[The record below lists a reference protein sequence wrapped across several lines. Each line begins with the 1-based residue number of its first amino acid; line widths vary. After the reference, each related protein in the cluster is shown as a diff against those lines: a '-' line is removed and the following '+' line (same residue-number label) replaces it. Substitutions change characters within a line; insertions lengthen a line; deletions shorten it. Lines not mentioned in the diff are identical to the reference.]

1 MADHEESEN
10 TMITDEINKGEVGD
24 DDNRDEEMKSDNED
38 SSDSDSSVS
47 DSEDN
52 EGIQNELKV
61 QDLLQKIEENP
72 YMYDSHVELIKILR
86 QMGELGRL
94 RDAREKMSELF
105 PLTEELWLDW
115 LRDEIPLATEE
126 TERSKLEQ
134 LFERAVKDYLSV
146 QIWLEYVQYSIGGMG
161 LKGGIDR
168 IRAVAERALTA
179 AGLHVTRG
187 AYLWEAYREF
197 ENAILAGLLPQPGQV
212 ATQEQED
219 LFKAQHQRVNSLFKR
234 QLSIPLFDMTET
246 YSEYHDWLQEK
257 LDNYT
262 EQTYKKACTRL
273 DRIKPLEESL
283 ESSESPRLE
292 EYRAYIEF
300 ELKEGDPTRIQCVF
314 ERAIQENSLNS
325 DLWLQYTKYLDEKLK
340 VKSVVL
346 PVYERSVR
354 NCPWCGKLW
363 HKYMLAMERHQ
374 EPHDKIKD
382 HCKHWMNMTAGWDEE
397 HEEELEL
404 FRLTLERA
412 VEHLADYEDGD
423 PFGTLRQ
430 YWANIEAKFCKNV
443 VKAREIWNEIMTEG
457 HGNEATMW
465 LEFYKM
471 ERMYGNNKHCR
482 KVLTKALNSVTDWPE
497 SIVEAYTN
505 FEREEGNMEDYDIA
519 VTKCEAQM
527 ARIMERRQQ
536 AAEKEAAIM
545 EQKKQGKSD
554 KKIQK
559 KGQKSTNQQRT
570 NQFHGK
576 QRSEADQSQR
586 STGEQSSGVKSR
598 LTDQPEKNVEDSE
611 NVGQKKGEKRKLE
624 ESVDFKVPPPPGFK
638 GPKSTSQ
645 GPPPGFKGPK
655 SSSMGPPPGFKGPK
669 PGSMGPPPGYKEQ
682 SNNTSETPAKKA
694 KLDSDTTGQHGGDG
708 DFTADPA
715 MQNRTAF
722 VSNLDFSIG
731 EEKLGELFSS
741 CGELTD
747 IRIAKNFKGKS
758 KGFAYIEFKD
768 EFGAMNAIKLDRK
781 LVENRPMYVSKYE
794 EKGKN
799 KAQFRYSTSM
809 ERNKLFVSG
818 LPFTCTKDALHV
830 MFGTH
835 GQIKDVRIVTYKSGA
850 PKGLAYVEYTDE
862 QDAAQAVLKTDGMI
876 IGDHTISVSISN
888 PPSRKTPLN
897 ERDDQVYTPS
907 LGSGKKET
915 ETRGK
920 ARTQLMLLPRSVK
933 KPAVSGGP
941 VKTSNDQD
949 SASRTKSNGE
959 STNSQS
965 TTGMSN
971 ADFRSMLLKK

>member
-1 MADHEESEN
+1 MADNEGNEN
-10 TMITDEINKGEVGD
+10 TAITDEIMQTETDGV
-24 DDNRDEEMKSDNED
+24 EEMNSDNYD
-38 SSDSDSSVS
+38 NSNSDTSDSG
-47 DSEDN
+47 SEDN
-52 EGIQNELKV
+52 ESIQNELKV
-61 QDLLQKIEENP
+61 QDLLQKIEESP
-72 YMYDSHVELIKILR
+72 FLYDSHVELIKILR

-126 TERSKLEQ
+126 NERSKLEQ

-161 LKGGIDR
+161 LKGGVDR

-197 ENAILAGLLPQPGQV
+197 ENAILAGLLPVPGKV

-246 YSEYHDWLQEK
+246 YCEYKDWLQEE
-257 LDNYT
+257 LDSFT
-262 EQTYKKACTRL
+262 EQTYKKVCTRL
-273 DRIKPLEESL
+273 DKVKPLEESL
-283 ESSESPRLE
+283 EASEAPRLE
-292 EYRAYIEF
+292 EYKTYIKIEM
-300 ELKEGDPTRIQCVF
+300 KEGDPTRIQCLF

-363 HKYMLAMERHQ
+363 HKYMLAMERYQ
-374 EPHDKIKD
+374 EPNDKVKELIDKALLAGFSSSADYLLVWSTYIDYLRRRIK
-382 HCKHWMNMTAGWDEE
+382 WDEE
-397 HEEELEL
+397 HKEALEL
-404 FRLTLERA
+404 FRLTLEKA
-412 VEHLADYEDGD
+412 VEHLAGFEDGD

-430 YWANIEAKFCKNV
+430 YWANIEAKFCTNLT
-443 VKAREIWNEIMTEG
+443 KARELWNEIMTEG
-457 HGNEATMW
+457 HGSEATMW

-482 KVLTKALNSVTDWPE
+482 RVLTRALNSVTDWPE
-497 SIVEAYTN
+497 SVVEAYTN
-505 FEREEGNMEDYDIA
+505 FEREEGNIEDYDTA

-536 AAEKEAAIM
+536 AAEKEAAVK

-554 KKIQK
+554 KKSQK
-559 KGQKSTNQQRT
+559 KGQKGTDQQGTNRFQ
-570 NQFHGK
+570 GK
-576 QRSEADQSQR
+576 QRSGGEQR
-586 STGEQSSGVKSR
+586 SENWSQSANQK
-598 LTDQPEKNVEDSE
+598 EKTYEDSE
-611 NVGQKKGEKRKLE
+611 NDGQKKAEKRKFE
-624 ESVDFKVPPPPGFK
+624 ESSGQSNDFKVPPPPGFK
-638 GPKSTSQ
+638 GPKSGSQ
-645 GPPPGFKGPK
+645 GPPPGYKGPKSGSAGPPPGFKGH
-655 SSSMGPPPGFKGPK
+655 
-669 PGSMGPPPGYKEQ
+669 
-682 SNNTSETPAKKA
+682 SNNSSESPAKKR
-694 KLDSDTTGQHGGDG
+694 KLEADATGQHGGDG
-708 DFTADPA
+708 DFAADPSA
-715 MQNRTAF
+715 QNRTAF

-731 EEKLGELFSS
+731 EDKLGEIFSE

-794 EKGKN
+794 EKGKS
-799 KAQFRYSTSM
+799 KAQFRYSIDL
-809 ERNKLFVSG
+809 EKNKLFVSG
-818 LPFTCTKDALHV
+818 LPFTCTKDALQV
-830 MFGTH
+830 MFGAH
-835 GQIKDVRIVTYKSGA
+835 GQIKDVRLVTYKSGA
-850 PKGLAYVEYTDE
+850 PKGLAYVEYVDA
-862 QDAAQAVLKTDGMI
+862 QDAKQAVLKADGMLM
-876 IGDHTISVSISN
+876 GDHTISVSISN
-888 PPSRKTPLN
+888 PPGRKTPLN
-897 ERDDQVYTPS
+897 EREDPVYTPT

-920 ARTQLMLLPRSVK
+920 ARTQLMLLPRSIK
-933 KPAVSGGP
+933 KAPVSGGP
-941 VKTSNDQD
+941 VKTSANQNSANETDSNGD
-949 SASRTKSNGE
+949 SAQSATK
-959 STNSQS
+959 
-965 TTGMSN
+965 MSN
-971 ADFRSMLLKK
+971 ADFRNMLLKK

>member
-1 MADHEESEN
+1 MADHEEQKEN
-10 TMITDEINKGEVGD
+10 TMLTDEIEQPEADND
-24 DDNRDEEMKSDNED
+24 DDQDEEMNSDDND
-38 SSDSDSSVS
+38 NSDSESSAS

-61 QDLLQKIEENP
+61 QDLVQKIEENP

-86 QMGELGRL
+86 QMGELSRL

-161 LKGGIDR
+161 LKGGVDR

-212 ATQEQED
+212 ASQEQEKA
-219 LFKAQHQRVNSLFKR
+219 FKAQHQRVNTLFKR
-234 QLSIPLFDMTET
+234 QLSIPLFDMKET
-246 YSEYHDWLQEK
+246 YCEYKDWLQED

-262 EQTYKKACTRL
+262 EQTYKKSCVSL
-273 DRIKPLEESL
+273 DKIKPLEQSL
-283 ESSESPRLE
+283 EASETPRLT
-292 EYRAYIEF
+292 EYKTYIDF
-300 ELKEGDPTRIQCVF
+300 ELKEGNPTRIQCIF
-314 ERAIQENSLNS
+314 ERAIQENSLDS

-340 VKSVVL
+340 VKSVAL

-374 EPHDKIKD
+374 EPHDKIKELID
-382 HCKHWMNMTAGWDEE
+382 KALLSGFSSGADYLLVWSTYIDYLRRRIKWDED
-397 HEEELEL
+397 HEEALEL
-404 FRLTLERA
+404 FRLTLVKA
-412 VEHLADYEDGD
+412 VEHLAGYEDGD

-443 VKAREIWNEIMTEG
+443 VKARELWSEIMTEG

-482 KVLTKALNSVTDWPE
+482 RVLTRALNSVTDWPE

-505 FEREEGNMEDYDIA
+505 FEREEGSIEEYDMA
-519 VTKCEAQM
+519 VSKCEAQM

-536 AAEKEAAIM
+536 AAEKEAAIL
-545 EQKKQGKSD
+545 EQKKQNKSD
-554 KKIQK
+554 KKFQK
-559 KGQKSTNQQRT
+559 KGQKGADQQRT
-570 NQFHGK
+570 NQFQGK
-576 QRSEADQSQR
+576 QRVGGEQRSEVQPKSADQQ
-586 STGEQSSGVKSR
+586 KI
-598 LTDQPEKNVEDSE
+598 KVEDSE
-611 NVGQKKGEKRKLE
+611 NDGQKKAEKRKLE
-624 ESVDFKVPPPPGFK
+624 ETQEQTDDFKVPPPPGYK
-638 GPKSTSQ
+638 GLKSGSQ
-645 GPPPGFKGPK
+645 GPPPGYKGPK
-655 SSSMGPPPGFKGPK
+655 TSSAGPPPGFK
-669 PGSMGPPPGYKEQ
+669 
-682 SNNTSETPAKKA
+682 ETG
-694 KLDSDTTGQHGGDG
+694 TTGQHVGEG
-708 DFTADPA
+708 DFATDPA
-715 MQNRTAF
+715 AQNRTAF

-731 EEKLGELFSS
+731 EEKLGEIFAQ

-799 KAQFRYSTSM
+799 KAQFRYSTNM

-830 MFGTH
+830 MFGAH
-835 GQIKDVRIVTYKSGA
+835 GQLKDVRIVTYKSGA
-850 PKGLAYVEYTDE
+850 PKGLAYVEYMDE
-862 QDAAQAVLKTDGMI
+862 QDAVQAVVKTDGML

-888 PPSRKTPLN
+888 PPSRKTPLS
-897 ERDDQVYTPS
+897 EREDPVYTPT

-915 ETRGK
+915 EMRGK

-933 KPAVSGGP
+933 KAPVSGGP
-941 VKTSNDQD
+941 VKTSTNQN
-949 SASRTKSNGE
+949 SANKTESNGE
-959 STNSQS
+959 NTNSQS
-965 TTGMSN
+965 TSRMSN
-971 ADFRSMLLKK
+971 ADFRNMLLKK